1 MEGWTAALSPWSLGR
16 AAGSGGCG
24 AFSHLSPAPAGMDGV
39 AAVALAGPRSR
50 GPVQPCGGLAGQTQ
64 VTQRLQTARQETGH
78 LRRKHGFF
86 GLWRESVTHRGSRNQ
101 QATRGGVFPTQTK
114 RRTGTMGLGEPAG
127 AGLPENRVKRLR
139 GRSPAHSSPMLLPG
153 RCPIHRAAASPPAPR
168 AAGPRMWET
177 PGTAALQTL
186 LRHLHPGLAGRSR
199 AASVEEHVC
208 ACGTALWTHIRSL
221 VRKGKVG
228 LRGPGIPGVGGTGQG
243 PGSVPL
249 LAVLVSVLEEE
260 GRGGMGRR
268 AQGSPASGGN
278 QKGRLSAALS
288 PLLKLHVGMPR
299 WVQWFGC
306 HASLQRAR
314 LLRSKRYTAWLDK
327 FLFLIKIIKLPQW
340 RDPVP
345 FLGSR
350 GH

>member
-1 MEGWTAALSPWSLGR
+1 
-16 AAGSGGCG
+16 
-24 AFSHLSPAPAGMDGV
+24 
-39 AAVALAGPRSR
+39 
-50 GPVQPCGGLAGQTQ
+50 
-64 VTQRLQTARQETGH
+64 
-78 LRRKHGFF
+78 
-86 GLWRESVTHRGSRNQ
+86 
-101 QATRGGVFPTQTK
+101 
-114 RRTGTMGLGEPAG
+114 MGLGEPAG

>member
-1 MEGWTAALSPWSLGR
+1 MLWGNYAHVLYSL
-16 AAGSGGCG
+16 C
-24 AFSHLSPAPAGMDGV
+24 MGV
-39 AAVALAGPRSR
+39 AVPLRVVPSPTGLPSKR
-50 GPVQPCGGLAGQTQ
+50 GP
-64 VTQRLQTARQETGH
+64 
-78 LRRKHGFF
+78 
-86 GLWRESVTHRGSRNQ
+86 
-101 QATRGGVFPTQTK
+101 
-114 RRTGTMGLGEPAG
+114 GLGF
-127 AGLPENRVKRLR
+127 
-139 GRSPAHSSPMLLPG
+139 
-153 RCPIHRAAASPPAPR
+153 
-168 AAGPRMWET
+168 
-177 PGTAALQTL
+177 
-186 LRHLHPGLAGRSR
+186 
-199 AASVEEHVC
+199 
-208 ACGTALWTHIRSL
+208 RSL

>member
-1 MEGWTAALSPWSLGR
+1 MDGGAEPPVPGPSGQFWALW
-16 AAGSGGCG
+16 
-24 AFSHLSPAPAGMDGV
+24 AFSHPSPAPAGMDAV
-39 AAVALAGPRSR
+39 AAVALAGPRSG
-50 GPVQPCGGLAGQTQ
+50 GPVQPCGGLAGQTR

-78 LRRKHGFF
+78 LRRKRGFS
-86 GLWRESVTHRGSRNQ
+86 GLWRESVTHRDSRNQ
-101 QATRGGVFPTQTK
+101 RAARGGVFPTQTK
-114 RRTGTMGLGEPAG
+114 RRTRAMGLGKPAG

-153 RCPIHRAAASPPAPR
+153 RCPTHHAAALPPAPR
-168 AAGPRMWET
+168 AAGPRMRET
-177 PGTAALQTL
+177 PGMAALQTL

-228 LRGPGIPGVGGTGQG
+228 LRGPGIPGVGGTRQG
-243 PGSVPL
+243 PGSVPPPPNPVPL

-288 PLLKLHVGMPR
+288 PLLKLPVGMPR
-299 WVQWFGC
+299 QVQWFGC

-314 LLRSKRYTAWLDK
+314 LRS
-327 FLFLIKIIKLPQW
+327 
-340 RDPVP
+340 
-345 FLGSR
+345 
-350 GH
+350 